1 LLSRMGYNRPPA
13 GTARNQMT
21 QAKNYIST
29 PDSTN
34 DSTCTYDAVW
44 NELATSPFSGSPWA
58 SAW

>member
-1 LLSRMGYNRPPA
+1 
-13 GTARNQMT
+13 MT
-21 QAKNYIST
+21 QAEIYIST